1 LTIGLKTSSDD
12 LDGGEGLIEGLGIG
26 DGVGTELEAFGVG
39 EVKVGGGVATMVGV
53 RDGFQIRGKRAAI
66 KAVATI
72 TKPTVN

>member
-1 LTIGLKTSSDD
+1 LTTGLKTSFEDS
-12 LDGGEGLIEGLGIG
+12 DGGEGLIEGLGLG

-39 EVKVGGGVATMVGV
+39 EAKVGEGVATMVGV

-66 KAVATI
+66 RTVATI